1 MNQRLAHVSPEE
13 LHKFAAHLKSF
24 TERLTQDSQRL
35 QGRFRDLGSSAW
47 KDEVHDRFAQEFEQ
61 TMKVISK
68 FIQHSEKHIPFLHKK
83 ARAVEEGYL
92 RR

>member
-1 MNQRLAHVSPEE
+1 MNQRTAHVNPEE

-24 TERLTQDSQRL
+24 NERLSQDSQRL
-35 QGRFRDLGSSAW
+35 QGRFRKLGSSAW

-68 FIQHSEKHIPFLHKK
+68 FIQHSEKHIPFLHRK
-83 ARAVEEGYL
+83 ARVVQEKYFRG
-92 RR
+92 